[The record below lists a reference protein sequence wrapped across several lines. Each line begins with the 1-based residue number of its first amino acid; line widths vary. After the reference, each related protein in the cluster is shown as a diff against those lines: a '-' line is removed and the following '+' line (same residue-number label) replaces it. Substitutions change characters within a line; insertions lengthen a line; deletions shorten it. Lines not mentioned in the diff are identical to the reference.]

1 MPVLLLC
8 GLTLPGI
15 DNRNIIVNDDITT
28 LNIAVGDEGEVAV
41 TLLEC
46 NGPVDEVELSLLANV
61 LCKTHV
67 FHIHQGTLAPAQ
79 QGSHPER
86 PQQLQDGA
94 GCSTAWKSIDEKMN

>member
-1 MPVLLLC
+1 MVFR
-8 GLTLPGI
+8 LTLPGI

-28 LNIAVGDEGEVAV
+28 LNSAVGNEREVVV

-67 FHIHQGTLAPAQ
+67 FPHT
-79 QGSHPER
+79 SR
-86 PQQLQDGA
+86 
-94 GCSTAWKSIDEKMN
+94 